1 MLMNVED
8 TFLFSDPKSKVA
20 FTACD
25 RKRIRDNDNVH
36 ALLEKEFGASI
47 TSNHKF
53 ANGVNLRREHKLNAL
68 SIEYRKVL
76 LKVNGASDD
85 LILDEKEN
93 KKLTSCMKQAVLF
106 FYTTETPREILD
118 DLTARA
124 VKLTEASNHD
134 FASRIMCQ
142 RRWWQY

>member
-1 MLMNVED
+1 MQMNVDD
-8 TFLFSDPKSKVA
+8 TFLFSDPKSKAA

-25 RKRIRDNDNVH
+25 RRRIRDNDNVH
-36 ALLEKEFGASI
+36 ALLEKEFGPSI

-53 ANGVNLRREHKLNAL
+53 ENGVNLRREHKLNAL

-93 KKLTSCMKQAVLF
+93 KRLTSCMKQAVLF
-106 FYTTETPREILD
+106 FYTTETLREILD

-124 VKLTEASNHD
+124 VKLTDAINHD

-142 RRWWQY
+142 RRWWNY

>member
-1 MLMNVED
+1 MQINVDD
-8 TFLFSDPKSKVA
+8 TFLFSDPKSKAA

-25 RKRIRDNDNVH
+25 RRRIRDNDNVH
-36 ALLEKEFGASI
+36 ALLEKEFGPSI
-47 TSNHKF
+47 TSNLKPED
-53 ANGVNLRREHKLNAL
+53 GVNLRREHKLNAL

-76 LKVNGASDD
+76 LKLNGASDD
-85 LILDEKEN
+85 LILNEKEN
-93 KKLTSCMKQAVLF
+93 KRLTSCMKQAVLF
-106 FYTTETPREILD
+106 FYTTETLREILD

-124 VKLTEASNHD
+124 VKLTDAINHD

>member
-1 MLMNVED
+1 MQINVDD
-8 TFLFSDPKSKVA
+8 TFLFSDPKSKAA

-25 RKRIRDNDNVH
+25 RRRIRDNDNVH
-36 ALLEKEFGASI
+36 ALLEKEFGPSI
-47 TSNHKF
+47 TSNRKF
-53 ANGVNLRREHKLNAL
+53 ENGVNLRREHKLNAL

-93 KKLTSCMKQAVLF
+93 KRLTSCMKQAVLF
-106 FYTTETPREILD
+106 FYTTETTREILD
-118 DLTARA
+118 DLIVRA
-124 VKLTEASNHD
+124 IKLTNATNHD

-142 RRWWQY
+142 RRWWHY

>member
-1 MLMNVED
+1 MQMNVDD
-8 TFLFSDPKSKVA
+8 TFLFSDPKSKAA

-25 RKRIRDNDNVH
+25 RTRIRDNDNVH
-36 ALLEKEFGASI
+36 AMLEKEFGPSIAS
-47 TSNHKF
+47 NLKPED
-53 ANGVNLRREHKLNAL
+53 GVNLRREHKLNAL

-93 KKLTSCMKQAVLF
+93 QRLTSCMKQAVLF
-106 FYTTETPREILD
+106 FYTTETTREILD
-118 DLTARA
+118 DLIVRA
-124 VKLTEASNHD
+124 IKLTNAINHD

-142 RRWWQY
+142 RRWWHY